1 MSKSIFQFKQF
12 CVDQKGSAMKINTDG
27 VLLAARATFISP
39 KYILD
44 IGTGTGVIALMLAQR
59 FPEAEVHALEINQ
72 EAALCAERNFRDSPF
87 SKRLKIFYTDLKD
100 FEPKACYDLIVSN
113 PPFFI
118 NSLKNPD
125 LNKTLARHAQLGF
138 FENLF
143 SKTFEW
149 LMDDGTFQLIWP
161 LTSKESSI
169 ENGLLSKWFI
179 QNEIYIRSFE
189 HSDVVRVIST
199 LSKHESVSGVENFV
213 IYQEKG
219 KYSLEYQDLLKPFFL
234 NF

>member
-27 VLLAARATFISP
+27 VLLAARATSISP

-59 FPEAEVHALEINQ
+59 FPEAEVHALEIN
-72 EAALCAERNFRDSPF
+72 EDAARCAERNFRDSPF
-87 SKRLKIFYTDLKD
+87 SKRLKIFHTDFKD
-100 FEPKACYDLIVSN
+100 FEPKDCYDLIVSN

-118 NSLKNPD
+118 NSLRNPD
-125 LNKTLARHAQLGF
+125 LNKTTARHAQPKF
-138 FENLF
+138 FECLL
-143 SKTFEW
+143 SKTYEW
-149 LMDDGTFQLIWP
+149 LADDGTFQLIWP
-161 LTSKESSI
+161 LTSKELSI
-169 ENGLLSKWFI
+169 GDGFLSKWFI
-179 QNEIYIRSFE
+179 QNEINIRSFE
-189 HSDVVRVIST
+189 HSEAVREISMLT
-199 LSKHESVSGVENFV
+199 KQESVRNVEDFV

-219 KYSLEYQDLLKPFFL
+219 KYSLEYQELLKPFFL

>member
-1 MSKSIFQFKQF
+1 MAKSIFHFKQF
-12 CVDQKGSAMKINTDG
+12 SIDQKVSAMKINTDG
-27 VLLAARATFISP
+27 VLLAAKSNPIGP
-39 KYILD
+39 KFILD

-59 FPEAEVHALEINQ
+59 FPEAEVHALEINE
-72 EAALCAERNFRDSPF
+72 EAALCAERNFRNSSF
-87 SKRLKIFYTDLKD
+87 SDRLCVFHTD
-100 FEPKACYDLIVSN
+100 FQHFIPEHHYDLIVSN

-149 LMDDGTFQLIWP
+149 LTDNGTFQLIWP

-169 ENGLLSKWFI
+169 ENGLLSKWTI
-179 QNEIYIRSFE
+179 QNEINIRSFE
-189 HSDVVRVIST
+189 HSEVVRVIST
-199 LSKHESVSGVENFV
+199 LSKHKSVSGVENFV

-219 KYSLEYQDLLKPFFL
+219 KYSLEYRELLKPFFL